1 MGIPTPSLYLAF
13 TSSIEVSHTERERER
28 ERERE
33 TDRQR
38 HIEVYHSTDHQD
50 HVGKR
55 TWKLLSF
62 TNGGLSKFLE

>member
-1 MGIPTPSLYLAF
+1 MPLHKYPDFPRGVVECVSQTLLSAQYF
-13 TSSIEVSHTERERER
+13 EEVPF
-28 ERERE
+28 
-33 TDRQR
+33 
-38 HIEVYHSTDHQD
+38 YMDHQD